1 MKRER
6 GERREEG
13 ERGPRASATRKEN
26 RNAIRY
32 LYLEEHRP
40 YESRVYHDGNLAGEV
55 AERLVDTRP
64 LR

>member
-13 ERGPRASATRKEN
+13 ERGPRVSATRKEN

-32 LYLEEHRP
+32 LQEHRP
-40 YESRVYHDGNLAGEV
+40 YESRVYHHGNLACEV
-55 AERLVDTRP
+55 TEPLVDTRP

>member
-26 RNAIRY
+26 RNANR
-32 LYLEEHRP
+32 YLEEHRP
-40 YESRVYHDGNLAGEV
+40 YESRVYHDGNRVGEV

-64 LR
+64 LQ

>member
-32 LYLEEHRP
+32 LQEHRP
-40 YESRVYHDGNLAGEV
+40 YESRVYHDGNLVGEV